1 MIDVLKIH
9 SKSLRYIIGK
19 LTEAWRTLIS
29 CGSSVNSRD
38 GCRPLPTSMM
48 AGILSLAAGFA
59 FSIYFKWKF
68 SQQVPL
74 IASET

>member
-1 MIDVLKIH
+1 M
-9 SKSLRYIIGK
+9 
-19 LTEAWRTLIS
+19 TEAWRTPIS
-29 CGSSVNSRD
+29 CGSSVNSNDRY
-38 GCRPLPTSMM
+38 RPLATSMM
-48 AGILSLAAGFA
+48 AGILSLVAGFA